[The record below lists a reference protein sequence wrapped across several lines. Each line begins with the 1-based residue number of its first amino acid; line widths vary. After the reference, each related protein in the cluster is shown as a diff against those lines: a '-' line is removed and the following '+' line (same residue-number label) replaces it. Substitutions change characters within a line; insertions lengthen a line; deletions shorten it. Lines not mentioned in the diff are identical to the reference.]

1 MKFLPNIAHHAKV
14 FLADADLVPALDS
27 SSDGWGGLLA
37 LFMLVVTIL
46 YAVYIAARQ
55 EWQFAQDPNLRGE
68 ARLGRSARFEPESES
83 GF

>member
-1 MKFLPNIAHHAKV
+1 MKFLPNIAHHANV
-14 FLADADLVPALDS
+14 FLADADLVPTLDS

-46 YAVYIAARQ
+46 FAVYIAARQ
-55 EWQFAQDPNLRGE
+55 EWQFAQDPNLRGD
-68 ARLGRSARFEPESES
+68 ASLGRRAHFKAESES